1 MVQFLWGVLGIYTI
15 TLLTV
20 LILLYFKVYINHKK
34 MVLYTVCSLYFVCL
48 ILFGVALVKDFL
60 YTP

>member
-1 MVQFLWGVLGIYTI
+1 MVQFLWGVVGFYTI
-15 TLLTV
+15 TLLIV
-20 LILLYFKVYINHKK
+20 SILLYFKVYINNKK
-34 MVLYTVCSLYFVCL
+34 LVLYTVCSLYFVCV